1 MVRPRSA
8 VGYISI
14 GGAVSREQRNKTSRS
29 GHAVGHYTL
38 HLDYNKGF
46 NNDLP
51 MRAKP
56 ANPIRMIQMVARKPL
71 DDRIIE
77 LEKTPGMHKLGRPQ
91 ASWGGV
97 DGSLGGTGE
106 KLVRKKSAFASLDQQ
121 SREQKNKTG
130 HTPHADLVDLM
141 YDQDQRGVLG
151 CDKKTP
157 VYVDYANMQERQT
170 IMSHKTEGADEM
182 YDWTKSVDK
191 HTVPVPQFSNTPTRE
206 QRKKVGF

>member
-106 KLVRKKSAFASLDQQ
+106 KLVRKKSAFASLGGRLFNFHSLLAHYCRPTDQQ

-141 YDQDQRGVLG
+141 YDQVRIYCAVCITPGRSNVSAGSARGSGLRQENTSVCGLR
-151 CDKKTP
+151 K
-157 VYVDYANMQERQT
+157 YARTTNDHE
-170 IMSHKTEGADEM
+170 S
-182 YDWTKSVDK
+182 
-191 HTVPVPQFSNTPTRE
+191 
-206 QRKKVGF
+206 